1 MKASCQRKIDTIIE
15 NHKDFS
21 RVVLSKM
28 HAAKRAWNEAFDREI
43 QQADTFLEKKISVDY
58 RVRDLKETIQILDNT
73 QIAHHVKNHAYSWT
87 FRGLFKVLKFTSK
100 KSTKSPPNAHI
111 VVVFKV

>member
-1 MKASCQRKIDTIIE
+1 MS
-15 NHKDFS
+15 
-21 RVVLSKM
+21 
-28 HAAKRAWNEAFDREI
+28 
-43 QQADTFLEKKISVDY
+43 
-58 RVRDLKETIQILDNT
+58 T